1 MAPVCW
7 RNLAMASMY
16 PSLLPAA
23 SLPPSC
29 GQWSGHHRKY
39 PSIYLGIIL
48 RSAGDIE
55 NLAEILPQGLL
66 FVQNN
71 PVLLTCKVHLL
82 SNLKNISNHNVCLK
96 FTTSKPTFSS
106 PFGTTIGHFSLMFSQ
121 IYFSHFR
128 FSSRHTPHLHTQQKR
143 QHE

>member
-1 MAPVCW
+1 MLEQPGHGLHVSQPLTGGL
-7 RNLAMASMY
+7 LA
-16 PSLLPAA
+16 SLLN
-23 SLPPSC
+23 
-29 GQWSGHHRKY
+29 QWSGHHCKY
-39 PSIYLGIIL
+39 QSTYLAIIL

-55 NLAEILPQGLL
+55 NLAEILSQSLL

-82 SNLKNISNHNVCLK
+82 SNLKNISNHDVCLK

-106 PFGTTIGHFSLMFSQ
+106 PFWTHDRPFLSDVFTNLLLSFQ
-121 IYFSHFR
+121 IFFTAHTSSSH
-128 FSSRHTPHLHTQQKR
+128 SATQQKR

>member
-1 MAPVCW
+1 MCLLEQPGHGLHVAQPLTGGL
-7 RNLAMASMY
+7 LA
-16 PSLLPAA
+16 SLLN
-23 SLPPSC
+23 
-29 GQWSGHHRKY
+29 QWSCPHGKY
-39 PSIYLGIIL
+39 QSTYLVIIL

-55 NLAEILPQGLL
+55 NLAEILSQGLL

-82 SNLKNISNHNVCLK
+82 SNLENISNHNVCLK
-96 FTTSKPTFSS
+96 FTASKPTFSS
-106 PFGTTIGHFSLMFSQ
+106 PFGATIGHFSLMFSQ

-128 FSSRHTPHLHTQQKR
+128 FSSRHTPHLYTQQKK